1 MVGSAVANN
10 VKTLD
15 RFNMKKIKRY
25 IMSKFEKIFTVDN
38 ADILLNASNI
48 VNLVGLGLISILY
61 VNRLLPFGL
70 FFGVVFAAGGLF
82 NEMVDFAVQISPA
95 TNIKKLDSL
104 FGIEDKHKFTE
115 GKFRF
120 FYILLTGTVLCLTAL
135 QYFIRYFAIPT
146 VLFDMLRNYYHINI
160 TGRFANI
167 IRFAMGFCGSFAQ
180 TGNGLKNTFKFYRK
194 KIFPQFFKDFN
205 ENEFNEE
212 KQRIM
217 AKKASSN
224 ASNSGGLAKSL
235 SNLAWLSPYAMLLGG
250 LLYFAHDAYYLF
262 LLLPNVG
269 VSTLIAP
276 LAIVYGSLAY
286 LHVLTLWGYNNPLA
300 FNRMMQ
306 ETGRDPTLQEKE
318 AFSRFKFKPLQ
329 RTVTFCIRQISILLV
344 DLIGYQFL
352 SKSSEISLLSGTM
365 LGSIIFSPANIG
377 YISIAMI
384 FSCFFTQGV
393 ILFFQA
399 QEEKGHD
406 ESKPVDKESYNV
418 KTIITRLRNIF
429 KDHVLNP
436 IYALFSRDRKEMTI
450 ENCKRD
456 VRRLNSGLLEKPV
469 KAPVISSNATGALV
483 GPVRPPSR

>member
-1 MVGSAVANN
+1 MFKYIKGFGELIMVGSAVANN

-104 FGIEDKHKFTE
+104 FGIDDKHKFTE

-194 KIFPQFFKDFN
+194 KIFP
-205 ENEFNEE
+205 
-212 KQRIM
+212 
-217 AKKASSN
+217 
-224 ASNSGGLAKSL
+224 
-235 SNLAWLSPYAMLLGG
+235 
-250 LLYFAHDAYYLF
+250 
-262 LLLPNVG
+262 
-269 VSTLIAP
+269 
-276 LAIVYGSLAY
+276 
-286 LHVLTLWGYNNPLA
+286 
-300 FNRMMQ
+300 
-306 ETGRDPTLQEKE
+306 
-318 AFSRFKFKPLQ
+318 
-329 RTVTFCIRQISILLV
+329 
-344 DLIGYQFL
+344 
-352 SKSSEISLLSGTM
+352 
-365 LGSIIFSPANIG
+365 
-377 YISIAMI
+377 
-384 FSCFFTQGV
+384 
-393 ILFFQA
+393 
-399 QEEKGHD
+399 
-406 ESKPVDKESYNV
+406 
-418 KTIITRLRNIF
+418 
-429 KDHVLNP
+429 
-436 IYALFSRDRKEMTI
+436 
-450 ENCKRD
+450 
-456 VRRLNSGLLEKPV
+456 
-469 KAPVISSNATGALV
+469 
-483 GPVRPPSR
+483 